1 MSFNS
6 GATHQVAHVEFIKL
20 SEAFTNKKRFTFDT
34 AILSGTLKEKRGCTI
49 ANGLKGLQRILLN

>member
-20 SEAFTNKKRFTFDT
+20 SEALTNKKRLNFDA
-34 AILSGTLKEKRGCTI
+34 AIQSDILK
-49 ANGLKGLQRILLN
+49 